1 MRHLESIQKN
11 DGGKEM
17 KCRELQFGDWC
28 CNEHGFP
35 MHITNVGEDYAYAT
49 WEDNEGDPWE
59 FDDKDDQPQPIVLT
73 PEILEKNRWHFNLT
87 PYEKEL
93 NECCGM
99 SIDKHWCYADTNIDI
114 SLFFPIMGEE
124 MGRLDVNNHHL
135 KRYLEFV
142 LRDTLYVHEL
152 QRALRL
158 CGLNELADNFK
169 V

>member
-1 MRHLESIQKN
+1 
-11 DGGKEM
+11 M
-17 KCRELQFGDWC
+17 KATELMTGDWVC
-28 CNEHGFP
+28 L
-35 MHITNVGEDYAYAT
+35 
-49 WEDNEGDPWE
+49 
-59 FDDKDDQPQPIVLT
+59 KDDTKCEFPLKVDGVLTDDISLEGEGFLGGVDGLIRPIPIT
-73 PEILEKNRWHFNLT
+73 PEILEKNGWHFDLT
-87 PYEKEL
+87 PYEKDL

-114 SLFFPIMGEE
+114 SLFFPITGVE

-142 LRDTLYVHEL
+142 LRDTLYVHEM
-152 QRALRL
+152 QNALRL

>member
-1 MRHLESIQKN
+1 MY
-11 DGGKEM
+11 
-17 KCRELQFGDWC
+17 GDWC
-28 CNEHGFP
+28 YNKHGFP
-35 MHITNVGEDYAYAT
+35 MRITNVGEDYAYAT
-49 WEDNEGDPWE
+49 WDGNDGDPWE
-59 FDDKDDQPQPIVLT
+59 FDDKDDRQKPIPLT
-73 PEILEKNRWHFNLT
+73 PEKKKKNGWHFDLT

-114 SLFFPIMGEE
+114 SLFFPITGVE

-142 LRDTLYVHEL
+142 LRDTLYVHEM
-152 QRALRL
+152 QNVLRL
-158 CGLNELADNFK
+158 CGLNEIADNFK